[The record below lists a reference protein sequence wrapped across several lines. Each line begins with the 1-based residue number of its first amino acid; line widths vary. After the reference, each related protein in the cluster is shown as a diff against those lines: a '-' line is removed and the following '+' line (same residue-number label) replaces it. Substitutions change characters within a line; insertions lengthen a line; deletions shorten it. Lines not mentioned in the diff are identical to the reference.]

1 MPQETQTDISYIIS
15 DLIARTRVL
24 ESKYSLFGERMLIIN
39 KNMIEEYKKLS
50 QEIKS
55 IDTEVKEI
63 KNDLHHIKEVLK
75 KLVKE
80 METFARKEN
89 LKILEKYIN
98 FWNPMNF
105 VTKEEVIKIIQ
116 NETNTNRPSIRNEE
130 KRVNKRQNKS
140 KPSRA
145 RI

>member
-1 MPQETQTDISYIIS
+1 MAQETQPDISYIIS
-15 DLIARTRVL
+15 DIIARTRVL

-39 KNMIEEYKKLS
+39 KNMIDEYKKLS
-50 QEIKS
+50 KEIKS
-55 IDTEVKEI
+55 IDTELHEI
-63 KNDLHHIKEVLK
+63 KNDLHNVKEVLK
-75 KLVKE
+75 KIVKE

-116 NETNTNRPSIRNEE
+116 DETNANRSSNRNE
-130 KRVNKRQNKS
+130 KKGINKRQD
-140 KPSRA
+140 
-145 RI
+145 

>member
-1 MPQETQTDISYIIS
+1 MPQEAQTDISYVIS

-24 ESKYSLFGERMLIIN
+24 ENKYSLFGERMLIIN

-50 QEIKS
+50 NEIKS
-55 IDTEVKEI
+55 IDIELKEI
-63 KNDLHHIKEVLK
+63 KNDIQNVKEVLK
-75 KLVKE
+75 KIIKE
-80 METFARKEN
+80 IETFARKEN

-116 NETNTNRPSIRNEE
+116 NENNTNRPSIRNEE
-130 KRVNKRQNKS
+130 ERVNKRQNKS

-145 RI
+145 RL